1 MSRTT
6 IQSPTLARVEIEI
19 MFELYQIAL
28 TTFQFFRILFDFF
41 RQHDWVFFEIMSHA
55 LHLEFMFKKTR
66 LEWIRL
72 EKTQNLN

>member
-28 TTFQFFRILFDFF
+28 TTFQIFQILFDFF
-41 RQHDWVFFEIMSHA
+41 RQHDWVFFEIKSHA
-55 LHLEFMFKKTR
+55 LRLEFMFQKKR
-66 LEWIRL
+66 LD
-72 EKTQNLN
+72 